1 MNHHMKN
8 ARRGDTRSFFW
19 ALLRLLTLCLLEI
32 LVKRFFFKILFPTFA
47 ISLKN
52 GDSYSKKYSF
62 EVFSQKMPPIFHF
75 SWNPGDRRPIVNTS
89 VEAACLCWPG
99 VVHCCLFVLLFAFYF
114 VCFLLCLLC
123 IVYLHCVYLVYF
135 FADHVLLTVACL
147 CFFCYMVSSKKM
159 LSELVDFALIVGACW
174 NPFCRTV
181 LVSKCAVNCNHNQC

>member
-99 VVHCCLFVLLFAFYF
+99 ALHCLCFFLLSTLFALFHLFTLCVPCLLFCQPGAVHFCLFVLLLLHGVLKKDAFWIGRLGTDYG
-114 VCFLLCLLC
+114 
-123 IVYLHCVYLVYF
+123 CVLESP
-135 FADHVLLTVACL
+135 L
-147 CFFCYMVSSKKM
+147 
-159 LSELVDFALIVGACW
+159 
-174 NPFCRTV
+174 
-181 LVSKCAVNCNHNQC
+181 